1 MYQEGLSLWFDT
13 GAQPARQAA
22 RALLALN
29 ERTEARGLRLSE
41 GQALELVAAR
51 TEALAK
57 TGRIEFGGGAIER
70 LILAFCDSPYLSRDH
85 YAQSLRELI
94 DLFYEFK
101 NETLD
106 RISDQELVGFMVQAF
121 DGPCAGSVDLLAG
134 QALPALARHLR
145 DGKSFS
151 SFLLRGEEWA

>member
-1 MYQEGLSLWFDT
+1 MHQDGLSLWFDT
-13 GAQPARQAA
+13 GDLPARQAA
-22 RALLALN
+22 QALLALN
-29 ERTEARGLRLSE
+29 EQTGARGLRLSE

-70 LILAFCDSPYLSRDH
+70 LILAFCESPYLSRDN
-85 YAQSLRELI
+85 YAQALHELI

-106 RISDQELVGFMVQAF
+106 RISDQELVAFMAQAF
-121 DGPCAGSVDLLAG
+121 DGPCAGSTDLLAG

-145 DGKSFS
+145 AGRSFS
-151 SFLLRGEEWA
+151 SFSLCGEEWA